1 MASKVN
7 GRAKLQEGQASSS
20 CKDMSR
26 HHGGHLSLEL
36 AFAIALAL
44 ALAQF
49 LRSLTSGHQPR
60 VVVDQ

>member
-7 GRAKLQEGQASSS
+7 SRAKLQEGQASSS
-20 CKDMSR
+20 CKDMSL

-36 AFAIALAL
+36 AFAIALAH
-44 ALAQF
+44 F
-49 LRSLTSGHQPR
+49 SRSLTSGHQPW